1 MRTMTP
7 RNWRGWYSCVAVWLL
22 LSGAATALEAQ
33 SPATIRLDYL
43 PNLVYDGEVVSVCGT
58 IVNRADDAA
67 RARVTCSVSTP
78 TGRQWLDRTRD
89 IPVNGGEESQFE
101 FRLRPAWLSQP
112 LHLDLEVEL
121 HGRSQSLPTII
132 IYPASVNLPELSVQ
146 DNHLVDNQG
155 RRAILV
161 VRRQTRERHSRW
173 AVARWAR
180 TVVSGGKLDPSSGLL
195 VGDLLAR
202 DENRSYVAALKAS
215 NVMAEFDFLTVA
227 HTTCE
232 DNAACGILRT
242 VAAFSKSGLA
252 RRYDI
257 MLFFLGSEEARFGT
271 DIEEFR
277 RAIDLITGLARDRG
291 TRKVGLIMPAAPA
304 HLTHRTERYQQVLT
318 TLADISGAGLADPQ
332 PAVEQAGWGTG
343 RHAGADAHKAIAGSI
358 IEFVREITRE

>member
-22 LSGAATALEAQ
+22 LSGAAAALDAQ
-33 SPATIRLDYL
+33 SPAIIRLDYL
-43 PNLVYDGEVVSVCGT
+43 PNLVYDGEVVSICGT
-58 IVNRADDAA
+58 VVNPTGAA
-67 RARVTCSVSTP
+67 VRARVTCSVSTL
-78 TGRQWLDRTRD
+78 TGRNWLDRTRG
-89 IPVNGGEESQFE
+89 ISVSGGEEGQFE
-101 FRLRPAWLSQP
+101 FRIRPAWLSQP
-112 LHLDLEVEL
+112 LQLDLAVEL
-121 HGRSQSLPTII
+121 HGRSQSLPTVM
-132 IYPASVNLPELSVQ
+132 IYPASVNMPELSVE

-195 VGDLLAR
+195 VGDLLAG
-202 DENRSYVAALKAS
+202 DENQSYVAALKAS
-215 NVMAEFDFLTVA
+215 NAMAEFDFLTIA
-227 HTTCE
+227 HTICE
-232 DNAACGILRT
+232 ENAACGILRT

-257 MLFFLGSEEARFGT
+257 MIFFLGSEEARFGT

-277 RAIDLITGLARDRG
+277 RAMDLITGLARNRG
-291 TRKVGLIMPAAPA
+291 TRKVGLIMPASPA
-304 HLTHRTERYQQVLT
+304 RLTHRTERYQRVIT
-318 TLADISGAGLADPQ
+318 ALAHISGAELADPQ

-343 RHAGADAHKAIAGSI
+343 RHAGADAHKAIAESI